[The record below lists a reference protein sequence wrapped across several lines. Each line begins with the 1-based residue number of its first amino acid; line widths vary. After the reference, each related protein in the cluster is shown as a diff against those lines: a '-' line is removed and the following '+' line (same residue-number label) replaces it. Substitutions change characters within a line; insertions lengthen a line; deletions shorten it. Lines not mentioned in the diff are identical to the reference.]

1 MPAQRVLFVIRG
13 KLGDS
18 LVLYAMVRAY
28 IESRPQDQ
36 VSLLIRRDYALLLMR
51 EPGLR
56 IIPFN
61 SRVEMMARLL
71 WLRLAEPAFDV
82 LAALWG
88 FGNPVPRIAQL
99 TRAKRKIYLDGRY
112 PKWYPE
118 WPASTFYPTLVDPA
132 WLVTSVFAPGI
143 AKPLKLEVPGLA
155 VLRHSVP
162 RAGAIGVIPA
172 ANEDRRTFDLE
183 TLEFLLAAAAALHPG
198 KPIWL
203 LVNPRDRG
211 ADSFLSMTL
220 PMNVEIRRFASLESM
235 LDIVLELGAY
245 YGTDTGVY
253 HLAAAMGIPSTVFFG
268 PTEPRKIVLP
278 EQPGASWLRLKV
290 LGDTHCEIRDCRR
303 PLCVYQCVASFAGTV
318 SSTPLEATPA
328 ACPLRASGI
337 ADLSAITR
345 HPPSGQNMP

>member
-1 MPAQRVLFVIRG
+1 MPARRILFVIRG

-28 IESRPQDQ
+28 IQAHPQDQ
-36 VSLLIRRDYALLLMR
+36 VSLLIRRDYALLLKH

-71 WLRLAEPAFDV
+71 WLRFAEPAFDV

-88 FGNPVPRIAQL
+88 FGKPVLRIAQL
-99 TRAKRKIYLDGRY
+99 TQAKRKIYLDGRY

-118 WPASTFYPTLVDPA
+118 WPATTFYPTLVDPA

-143 AKPLKLEVPGLA
+143 AKPLKLEVPSLA
-155 VLRHSVP
+155 ALRRSVP

-183 TLEFLLAAAAALHPG
+183 TLNSLLAAAGARHPG
-198 KPIWL
+198 KQIWL
-203 LVNPRDRG
+203 IVNPGDRG
-211 ADSFLSMTL
+211 ADLFLSMPL
-220 PMNVEIRRFASLESM
+220 PANVEIRQFTSLASL

-245 YGTDTGVY
+245 YGTDTGIY
-253 HLAAAMGIPSTVFFG
+253 HLATAMGIPATVFFG
-268 PTEPRKIVLP
+268 PTEPKKIVLP
-278 EQPGASWLRLKV
+278 EQPGASWLRLEV
-290 LGDTHCEIRDCRR
+290 LGDTHCEIKDCRQ
-303 PLCVYQCVASFAGTV
+303 PLCVYQCVASFAGAI

-328 ACPLRASGI
+328 ACPLRAFDG
-337 ADLSAITR
+337 AELPAVTR
-345 HPPSGQNMP
+345 HAPPSQNMP